1 MFENKR
7 KIFITIGFLIIWS
20 VIVSWIL
27 RFLTKENLLFLFS
40 ITTLSFGLFTLLL
53 QLLLNKIFPSQEEQF
68 ETQREEIKEEKD
80 SIEEKDL
87 FHEKECIERISVKT
101 GQKLYVLMLEEIMFL
116 QSNGDYVS
124 IYSKENVYL
133 KEQTMKYFEKNL
145 PPKQFIR
152 IHRSYIVNVDYI
164 NSIQNYKKNQFKVKL
179 KNNYELR
186 ASQTGYNLLKE
197 RLSI

>member
-1 MFENKR
+1 M
-7 KIFITIGFLIIWS
+7 
-20 VIVSWIL
+20 VSCL
-27 RFLTKENLLFLFS
+27 LGFLTKENLLFLFS
-40 ITTLSFGLFTLLL
+40 ISFLSFGIFAYLL
-53 QLLLNKIFPSQEEQF
+53 QFLLNKNFFRQEEQC
-68 ETQREEIKEEKD
+68 EIKEIKEEKYN
-80 SIEEKDL
+80 IEKKDL
-87 FHEKECIERISVKT
+87 SKEYIERISVKT
-101 GQKLYVLMLEEIMFL
+101 GQKLEVIIIKDVMFL

-152 IHRSYIVNVDYI
+152 IHRCYIVNIDFI
-164 NSIQNYKKNQFKVKL
+164 SNIQNYKKNQFKIKL
-179 KNNYELR
+179 KNNYELK

>member
-7 KIFITIGFLIIWS
+7 NIFITIGFLIIWS
-20 VIVSWIL
+20 VIVSWLL
-27 RFLTKENLLFLFS
+27 RFLTKGNLLFLFS
-40 ITTLSFGLFTLLL
+40 ITILSFGLFSCLL
-53 QLLLNKIFPSQEEQF
+53 QLLLNKTLPSKEEQY
-68 ETQREEIKEEKD
+68 ETQREEIKEEND
-80 SIEEKDL
+80 SIEEK
-87 FHEKECIERISVKT
+87 EYIERISVKT
-101 GQKLYVLMLEEIMFL
+101 GQKLDVLILKDIMFL

-152 IHRSYIVNVDYI
+152 IHRSYIVNVDFI
-164 NSIQNYKKNQFKVKL
+164 SSIQNYKKNQFKIKL
-179 KNNYELR
+179 KNNYELK

>member
-40 ITTLSFGLFTLLL
+40 ITILSFGLFTLLL

-87 FHEKECIERISVKT
+87 SHEKECIERISVKT
-101 GQKLYVLMLEEIMFL
+101 GQRLYVLMLEEIMFL

-152 IHRSYIVNVDYI
+152 IHRSYIVNVDFI

>member
-7 KIFITIGFLIIWS
+7 TIFIIIGFLIIWS
-20 VIVSWIL
+20 LMVSCL
-27 RFLTKENLLFLFS
+27 LGFLTKENLLFLFS
-40 ITTLSFGLFTLLL
+40 ISFLSFGIFAYLL
-53 QLLLNKIFPSQEEQF
+53 QFLLNKNFFRQEEQC
-68 ETQREEIKEEKD
+68 EIKEIKEEKYN
-80 SIEEKDL
+80 IEKKDL
-87 FHEKECIERISVKT
+87 SKEYIERISVKT
-101 GQKLYVLMLEEIMFL
+101 GQKLEVIIIKDVMFL

-152 IHRSYIVNVDYI
+152 IHRCYIVNIDFI
-164 NSIQNYKKNQFKVKL
+164 SNIQNYKKNQFKIKL
-179 KNNYELR
+179 KNNYELK

>member
-20 VIVSWIL
+20 VVVSLLL
-27 RFLTKENLLFLFS
+27 RLLTKENLLFLFS
-40 ITTLSFGLFTLLL
+40 ITILSFGLFVFLL
-53 QLLLNKIFPSQEEQF
+53 QLLLNKVFPSQEEQY
-68 ETQREEIKEEKD
+68 ETQRENLKEEKD

-87 FHEKECIERISVKT
+87 TNEEEYIERISVKT
-101 GQKLYVLMLEEIMFL
+101 GQKLDVIMIKDVMFM

-133 KEQTMKYFEKNL
+133 KEQTMKHFEKNL
-145 PPKQFIR
+145 PPKQFVR
-152 IHRSYIVNVDYI
+152 IHRSYIVNVDFI
-164 NSIQNYKKNQFKVKL
+164 SSIHNYKKNQFKIKL
-179 KNNYELR
+179 KNNYELK

>member
-7 KIFITIGFLIIWS
+7 NIFITIGFLIIWS
-20 VIVSWIL
+20 VIVSWLL
-27 RFLTKENLLFLFS
+27 RFLTKGNLLFLFS
-40 ITTLSFGLFTLLL
+40 ITILSFGLFSCLL
-53 QLLLNKIFPSQEEQF
+53 QLLLNKTLPNKEEQY
-68 ETQREEIKEEKD
+68 ETQREEIKEEND
-80 SIEEKDL
+80 SIEEK
-87 FHEKECIERISVKT
+87 EYIERISVKT
-101 GQKLYVLMLEEIMFL
+101 GQKLDVLILKDIMFL

-152 IHRSYIVNVDYI
+152 IHRSYIVNVDFI
-164 NSIQNYKKNQFKVKL
+164 SSIQNYKKNQFKIKL
-179 KNNYELR
+179 KNNYELK

>member
-27 RFLTKENLLFLFS
+27 RFLPKENLLFLFS

-87 FHEKECIERISVKT
+87 SHEKECIERISVKT

>member
-40 ITTLSFGLFTLLL
+40 IIILSFGLFTLLL

-68 ETQREEIKEEKD
+68 ETQREVKD

-87 FHEKECIERISVKT
+87 SLEKEYIERISVKT
-101 GQKLYVLMLEEIMFL
+101 GQKLDVLMLEDIMFL

-152 IHRSYIVNVDYI
+152 IHRSYIVNVDFI

-179 KNNYELR
+179 KNNYELK

>member
-87 FHEKECIERISVKT
+87 SHEKECIERISVKT
-101 GQKLYVLMLEEIMFL
+101 GQKLYVLMLEVIMFL

>member
-53 QLLLNKIFPSQEEQF
+53 QLLLNKIFPSQEEQY
-68 ETQREEIKEEKD
+68 ETQRENLKEEKD

-87 FHEKECIERISVKT
+87 TNEEEYIERISVKT
-101 GQKLYVLMLEEIMFL
+101 GQKLDVIMIKDVMFM

-133 KEQTMKYFEKNL
+133 KEQTMKHFEKNL
-145 PPKQFIR
+145 PPKQFVR
-152 IHRSYIVNVDYI
+152 IHRSYIVNVDFI
-164 NSIQNYKKNQFKVKL
+164 SSIHNYKKNQFKIKL
-179 KNNYELR
+179 KNNYELK

>member
-7 KIFITIGFLIIWS
+7 TIFIIIGFLIIWS
-20 VIVSWIL
+20 LMVSCL
-27 RFLTKENLLFLFS
+27 LGFLTKENLLFLFS
-40 ITTLSFGLFTLLL
+40 ISFLSFGIFAYLL
-53 QLLLNKIFPSQEEQF
+53 QFLLNKNFFRQEEQC
-68 ETQREEIKEEKD
+68 EIEEIKEEKD
-80 SIEEKDL
+80 NIEEKDL
-87 FHEKECIERISVKT
+87 IKEEEYIERISVKT
-101 GQKLYVLMLEEIMFL
+101 GQKLDVLILKDIMFF

-124 IYSKENVYL
+124 IYSRENVYL

-152 IHRSYIVNVDYI
+152 IHRCYIVNIDFI
-164 NSIQNYKKNQFKVKL
+164 SSIQNYKKNQFKIKL
-179 KNNYELR
+179 KNNYELK

>member
-87 FHEKECIERISVKT
+87 SNEKECIERISVKT
-101 GQKLYVLMLEEIMFL
+101 GQKLYVLMLEVIMFL

>member
-40 ITTLSFGLFTLLL
+40 IIILSFGLFTLLL

-80 SIEEKDL
+80 SVEEKDL
-87 FHEKECIERISVKT
+87 SHEKECIERISVKK
-101 GQKLYVLMLEEIMFL
+101 GQKLYVLMLEDIMFL

-152 IHRSYIVNVDYI
+152 IHRSYIVNVDFI
-164 NSIQNYKKNQFKVKL
+164 NIIQNYKKNQFKVKL
-179 KNNYELR
+179 KNNYELK

>member
-87 FHEKECIERISVKT
+87 SHEKECIERISVKT

>member
-40 ITTLSFGLFTLLL
+40 IIILSFGLFTLLL
-53 QLLLNKIFPSQEEQF
+53 QLLLNKIFHSQEEQF
-68 ETQREEIKEEKD
+68 ETQRDEIKEEKD

-87 FHEKECIERISVKT
+87 SHEKECIERISVKT
-101 GQKLYVLMLEEIMFL
+101 GQKLYVIMLEDIMFL

-152 IHRSYIVNVDYI
+152 IHRSYIVNVDFI

-179 KNNYELR
+179 KNNYELK